1 MEITLESLGL
11 SKEEIQNR
19 VIDQIVRSALTS
31 LSWDEDGDD
40 VEISS
45 KFSRTIEDACRARI
59 DQKIN
64 ELGEQYVLPN
74 VDRYVETLTLQET
87 NRWGEKKGA
96 SVTFVEYMVE
106 RAEAYITEPVNFEG
120 KSKAEAGGYS
130 WSKSQSR
137 ISHMIHQHLH
147 YSIETAIKTMLKDA
161 NANIVGGLEAAL
173 KAKLEEL
180 QKAIKIAV
188 TVK

>member
-31 LSWDEDGDD
+31 AVWNEDGD
-40 VEISS
+40 EIAIRS
-45 KFSRTIEDACRARI
+45 KFSHTIEDACRARI

-64 ELGEQYVLPN
+64 ELGEQHVLPN

-87 NRWGEKKGA
+87 NRWGEKKGS

-120 KSKAEAGGYS
+120 KTKAEAGGYS

-147 YSIETAIKTMLKDA
+147 YSIETAIKAMLKDA
-161 NANIVGGLEAAL
+161 NANIVAGLEAAL

>member
-19 VIDQIVRSALTS
+19 VIDQIVRSALSTVDM
-31 LSWDEDGDD
+31 DEDGD
-40 VEISS
+40 EIAIRS
-45 KFSRTIEDACRARI
+45 KFARTIEDACRARI

-64 ELGEQYVLPN
+64 ELGDLHVLPN
-74 VDRYVETLTLQET
+74 IDRYVETLTLQET
-87 NRWGEKKGA
+87 NRWGEKKGS

-120 KSKAEAGGYS
+120 KTQAEAGGYG

-137 ISHMIHQHLH
+137 ISHMIHRHLH
-147 YSIETAIKTMLKDA
+147 YSIETAIKNMLKDA

>member
-11 SKEEIQNR
+11 SKEEIQSR

-31 LSWDEDGDD
+31 VSWDEDGND
-40 VEISS
+40 VAISS
-45 KFSRTIEDACRARI
+45 RFASTIEDACRARI
-59 DQKIN
+59 DQKIE
-64 ELGEQYVLPN
+64 ELGELHVLPN

-87 NRWGEKKGA
+87 NRWGEKKGS

-106 RAEAYITEPVNFEG
+106 RAEAYMTEPVNYEG
-120 KSKAEAGGYS
+120 KTQEQAGYG

-137 ISHMIHQHLH
+137 ISHLIHQHLH
-147 YSIETAIKTMLKDA
+147 YSIEAAIKKMLQNA
-161 NANIVGGLEAAL
+161 NASIVGGLEVAL

>member
-11 SKEEIQNR
+11 SKEEIQSR

-31 LSWDEDGDD
+31 VSWDEDGND
-40 VEISS
+40 VAISS
-45 KFSRTIEDACRARI
+45 RFASTIEDACRARI
-59 DQKIN
+59 DQKIE
-64 ELGEQYVLPN
+64 ELGELYVLPN

-87 NRWGEKKGA
+87 NRWGEKKGS

-106 RAEAYITEPVNFEG
+106 RAEAYMTEPVNYEG
-120 KSKAEAGGYS
+120 KTQEQAGYG

-137 ISHMIHQHLH
+137 ISHLIHQHLH
-147 YSIETAIKTMLKDA
+147 YSIEAAIKKMLQNA
-161 NANIVGGLEAAL
+161 NASIVGGLEVAL

>member
-31 LSWDEDGDD
+31 AVWNEDGD
-40 VEISS
+40 EIAIKS
-45 KFSRTIEDACRARI
+45 KFAGTIEDACRARI

-64 ELGEQYVLPN
+64 ELGELHVLPN
-74 VDRYVETLTLQET
+74 VDRYVETLILQET
-87 NRWGEKKGA
+87 NRWGEKKGS

-106 RAEAYITEPVNFEG
+106 RAEAYITEPVDYEG
-120 KSKAEAGGYS
+120 KTQAEKGYG

-137 ISHMIHQHLH
+137 ISHMIHRHLH

-161 NANIVGGLEAAL
+161 NANIVNGLEAAL

>member
-11 SKEEIQNR
+11 SKEEIQSR

-31 LSWDEDGDD
+31 VSWDEDGND
-40 VEISS
+40 VAISS
-45 KFSRTIEDACRARI
+45 RFASTIEDACRARI
-59 DQKIN
+59 DQKIE
-64 ELGEQYVLPN
+64 ELGELYVLPN

-87 NRWGEKKGA
+87 NRWGEKKGS

-106 RAEAYITEPVNFEG
+106 RAEAYITEPVDYEG
-120 KSKAEAGGYS
+120 KTQAEKGYG

-137 ISHMIHQHLH
+137 ISHLIHQHLH
-147 YSIETAIKTMLKDA
+147 YSIEAAIKKMLQNA
-161 NANIVGGLEAAL
+161 NASIVGGLEVAL

>member
-19 VIDQIVRSALTS
+19 VIDQIVRSALSTVDM
-31 LSWDEDGDD
+31 DEDGD
-40 VEISS
+40 EIAIRS
-45 KFSRTIEDACRARI
+45 KFARTIEDACRARI
-59 DQKIN
+59 DQNIN
-64 ELGEQYVLPN
+64 ELGELHVLPN

-87 NRWGEKKGA
+87 NRWGEKKGS

-106 RAEAYITEPVNFEG
+106 RAEAYITEPVDYEG
-120 KSKAEAGGYS
+120 KTQAEKGYG

-137 ISHMIHQHLH
+137 ISHMIHRHLH

-161 NANIVGGLEAAL
+161 NANIVDGLETAL